1 MQTSKITHQINE
13 VAIQQRMNDG
23 YLNGTAMCV
32 ANGKDIADWLKTEP
46 TLELVTALALDLGIT
61 SNSASKPN
69 SIKTRVSATYPQL
82 VVVKRGSP
90 KNGGGT
96 WLHPDL
102 AIQLAQWCS
111 PTFALQVSR
120 WVFDWLTKGGNPIWQ
135 ENRALLK
142 QSNSKLMDAVKAYI
156 DRHPELSD
164 NAKKWA
170 FINVNDRLCKILTGD
185 RVSKLCRDK
194 QIETWRDAIDAD
206 LAKSLELLE
215 TLTIRLID
223 RTDLLPLDAVKEAA
237 SRLLLVDV

>member
-13 VAIQQRMNDG
+13 VAIQQRFTDG
-23 YLNGTAMCV
+23 YIDA
-32 ANGKDIADWLKTEP
+32 
-46 TLELVTALALDLGIT
+46 TALCKACGKRWIDYFEMSVTQDFLAVLSKGSSDEPLKLII
-61 SNSASKPN
+61 SKPG
-69 SIKTRVSATYPQL
+69 RY
-82 VVVKRGSP
+82 
-90 KNGGGT
+90 GGT
-96 WLHPDL
+96 WVHPKI
-102 AIQLAQWCS
+102 AINLAQWLS
-111 PTFALQVSR
+111 PEFAVQVSQ
-120 WVFDWLTKGGNPIWQ
+120 WVFDWMSKGGNPMWQ
-135 ENRALLK
+135 ENRALIK

-170 FINVNDRLCKILTGD
+170 FINVNDRLCKILTGN
-185 RVSKLCRDK
+185 RVSKLCRDR
-194 QIETWRDAIDAD
+194 QIETWRDAIDTD